1 MFGYK
6 SKRVSDEVL
15 NHWIASADDFTLSPN
30 EFYEAVEKKLAELK
44 TPGLEISREEY
55 EEGGILSDKR
65 VYLRMIRERMAFDV
79 CAAQFGTR
87 YFFSSRTVYSPAT
100 VKLWHIIVVL
110 FFFYAIFYGLSQY
123 FAHLMLPVII
133 DVGLMVTMVLMF
145 RNVALMGL
153 HDVDAMLLKIPAIGP
168 IYERFFRKDT
178 YFRQVTRLMYLDTVP
193 NLVQKLAEDFT
204 GAKGVKLVR
213 QYQVAPILGKL
224 YKPLKPRKDK
234 PKDGSGNAK

>member
-6 SKRVSDEVL
+6 SKRVADDVL
-15 NHWIASADDFTLSPN
+15 NHWIASADDFTLAPN
-30 EFYEAVEKKLAELK
+30 EFYEAVEKNVATLK
-44 TPGLEISREEY
+44 IPGLEFSREDY
-55 EEGGILSDKR
+55 AEGGVLSDQR
-65 VYLRMIRERMAFDV
+65 VYLRMIRERLAFDV

-87 YFFSSRTVYSPAT
+87 YFFSSRTVYSPAV
-100 VKLWHIIVVL
+100 VKIWHVIAVL

-123 FAHLMLPVII
+123 FAHLMLPVLI

-178 YFRQVTRLMYLDTVP
+178 YYRQDTRLMYLDTVP

-224 YKPLKPRKDK
+224 YKPLKRKKDK
-234 PKDGSGNAK
+234 PKDGAGNEK

>member
-110 FFFYAIFYGLSQY
+110 FFFYAIFYGLDHY
-123 FAHLMLPVII
+123 FANRMLPVII
-133 DVGLMVTMVLMF
+133 DVGLMVTMILMF
-145 RNVALMGL
+145 RNVGLMGL

-178 YFRQVTRLMYLDTVP
+178 YYRQDTRLMYLDTVP

-234 PKDGSGNAK
+234 PKDGSGNVK